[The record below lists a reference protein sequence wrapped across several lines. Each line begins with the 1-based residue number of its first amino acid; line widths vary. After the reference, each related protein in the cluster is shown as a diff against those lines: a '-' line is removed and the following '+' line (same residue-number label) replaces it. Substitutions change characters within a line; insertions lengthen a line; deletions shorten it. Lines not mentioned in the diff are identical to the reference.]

1 MNKPHSPLKVVAPVR
16 RRACCSS
23 RSSARGFTLV
33 ELLTVL
39 AVVAVL
45 VSVSL
50 PALGTA
56 ADSVKLSS
64 ASNAFFSSLHL
75 ARSEAIN
82 RHGRVVLCKS
92 PDGLSCAEH
101 GGWQQGWLMFHD
113 ANNNAALDGGE
124 SVIQRAEA
132 LDASLRLTGNLNV
145 SKYISFAPS
154 GAAKLVSGGF
164 QAGTLTAC
172 RLSAEGGEA
181 RQIILNAVGRPRLV
195 KTSVAICA

>member
-1 MNKPHSPLKVVAPVR
+1 MNKPHSPLTVFAPTR
-16 RRACCSS
+16 PQACRSS
-23 RSSARGFTLV
+23 RSSLRGFTLV
-33 ELLTVL
+33 EILTVL
-39 AVVAVL
+39 AIMAVL

-64 ASNAFFSSLHL
+64 ASNAFFSNLHL

-82 RHGRVVLCKS
+82 RRGRVVLCKS
-92 PDGLSCAEH
+92 ADGLSCAED
-101 GGWQQGWLMFHD
+101 GGWHQGWLMFHD
-113 ANNNAALDGGE
+113 ANDNAALDSGE
-124 SVIQRAEA
+124 TVIQRAEA

-145 SKYISFAPS
+145 AKYISFAPS
-154 GAAKLVSGGF
+154 GAAKLVGGGF

-172 RLSAEGGEA
+172 RRSAEGGEA
-181 RQIILNAVGRPRLV
+181 RQIILNAVGRPRLI